1 MSSGRSPATLASS
14 ACGCSS
20 CLAKSVAHVT
30 SGGVRRVAPSC
41 LTRRLGLAPARPRV
55 FSRRL
60 HPRIAASD
68 FVGEYTSSSVLRF
81 VARPSN
87 RIPAA
92 RSAQHLPSR
101 PAPHLVL
108 RLRLTTAPPHP
119 LIPSSHPSTSSLYLN
134 PRQQRKKASSTR
146 EEGRAAEDGKS
157 ARAREDRPS
166 VRFGLRRVSVSGRS
180 SRARQFMRPSVDWDE
195 LPARSRTLTSI
206 NAHENDH
213 YTC

>member
-1 MSSGRSPATLASS
+1 MCILPKKNRLWGEECQWSFTTFCHSPCVPASVRPIWRDSHPFADGPSPRPSPRSTYTSMSSGASPATLASS

-41 LTRRLGLAPARPRV
+41 LTQRLGLAPARPRD

-81 VARPSN
+81 MAKPSN

-92 RSAQHLPSR
+92 RSARHLPSR
-101 PAPHLVL
+101 PAPHLGL
-108 RLRLTTAPPHP
+108 RLRLTP
-119 LIPSSHPSTSSLYLN
+119 
-134 PRQQRKKASSTR
+134 
-146 EEGRAAEDGKS
+146 S
-157 ARAREDRPS
+157 AR
-166 VRFGLRRVSVSGRS
+166 RRRDAYPVSVESTH
-180 SRARQFMRPSVDWDE
+180 
-195 LPARSRTLTSI
+195 PA
-206 NAHENDH
+206 
-213 YTC
+213 